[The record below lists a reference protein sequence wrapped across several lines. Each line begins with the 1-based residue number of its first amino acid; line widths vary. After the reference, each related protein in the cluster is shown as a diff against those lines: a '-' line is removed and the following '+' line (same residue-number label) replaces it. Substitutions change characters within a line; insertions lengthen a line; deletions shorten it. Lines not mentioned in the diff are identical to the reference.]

1 MTAALL
7 APSDP
12 QAPPR
17 RPSRSRVGLRDA
29 LGQSL
34 AIARRNLTQ
43 FKSDPSQLLDATVMP
58 MVFTLVFVYVFGGA
72 IGKGQADYR
81 QYLIPGIMVQTVSF
95 AAQVTGIALNLD
107 FSKGVMDRFR
117 SMPIARSAVLSGRI
131 LSDVCRLTLG
141 QAVILAFAFV
151 IGFRVRTDVPSVLA
165 AVGLLVLYGVAL
177 STIAAYVGLAIRSPQ
192 AVQSVGFLWMIPLQF
207 GSSMF
212 APPST
217 MPGWLQAFVEV
228 NPTTL
233 VVDACRGLLDG
244 GPVAGNVSGS
254 LFWIGG
260 LLLVF
265 VPLAVRQYGR
275 RTL

>member
-7 APSDP
+7 APPGPDVKRGP
-12 QAPPR
+12 T
-17 RPSRSRVGLRDA
+17 RSRVDPRA
-29 LGQSL
+29 AVGQSL
-34 AIARRNLTQ
+34 AIARRNLIQ
-43 FKSDPSQLLDATVMP
+43 IKHDPSQLLDATLMP

-95 AAQVTGIALNLD
+95 AAQVTGTALNLD

-131 LSDVCRLTLG
+131 LADVCRLALG
-141 QAVILAFAFV
+141 QAVILAFAFL
-151 IGFRVRTDVPSVLA
+151 IGFRVRTDVAGVLA

-177 STIAAYVGLAIRSPQ
+177 SSIAAYIGLVIRSPQ

-233 VVDACRGLLDG
+233 VVDSCRGLLVG
-244 GPVAGNVSGS
+244 GPVAENVAGS
-254 LFWIGG
+254 LLWIGG
-260 LLLVF
+260 VLLVF

>member
-7 APSDP
+7 APPGPDTEP
-12 QAPPR
+12 G
-17 RPSRSRVGLRDA
+17 PSRSRVGVRTA
-29 LGQSL
+29 VGQSL
-34 AIARRNLTQ
+34 AIARRNLVQ
-43 FKSDPSQLLDATVMP
+43 IKHDPSQLLDATLMP

-95 AAQVTGIALNLD
+95 AAQVTGTALNLD

-131 LSDVCRLTLG
+131 LADVCRLALG
-141 QAVILAFAFV
+141 QAVILAFAFL
-151 IGFRVRTDVPSVLA
+151 IGFRVRTDVPGVLA

-177 STIAAYVGLAIRSPQ
+177 SSIAAYIGLVIRSPQ

-233 VVDACRGLLDG
+233 VVDSCRGLLVG
-244 GPVAGNVSGS
+244 GPVAGNVSGA
-254 LFWIGG
+254 LLWIGG
-260 LLLVF
+260 LMLLF